1 MSELFLVRHA
11 QASFGSDNYD
21 QLSELGFKQSRL
33 LGEYFGKR
41 NINFDHLVSGN
52 LQRHRQTLDGICE
65 GMEYQT
71 PVPYRI
77 HSGLNEYHF
86 ESLVRT
92 YIEQFSGDGLVQNH
106 VAQPSDKKVYY
117 RLLRQVLTAWSKDLL
132 VDIPESW
139 SDFQQR
145 ILEARAM
152 LHNLAEAGNRLLVVS
167 SGGAISLFIGTVL
180 ALSPDKVFD
189 LNLQMRNTG
198 MSHFYFNRDMMNL
211 SSFNAV
217 PHLDNPEQANLVTYG

>member
-11 QASFGSDNYD
+11 QASFGTDNYD
-21 QLSELGFKQSRL
+21 QLSGLGFQQSRL

-41 NINFDHLVSGN
+41 NIHFDYLVSGD

-65 GMEYQT
+65 GMKFESSR
-71 PVPYRI
+71 PFRI

-86 ESLVRT
+86 ESLVQA
-92 YIEQFSGDGLVQNH
+92 YMAQFPDEALVQNLG
-106 VAQPSDKKVYY
+106 VQPSDKKTYY
-117 RLLRQVLTAWSKDLL
+117 RLLRQVLTAWSEDRL

-152 LHNLAEAGNRLLVVS
+152 LHSLAERGNRLLVVS

-180 ALSPDKVFD
+180 SLLPAKVFD
-189 LNLQMRNTG
+189 LNLQMRNTCV
-198 MSHFYFNRDMMNL
+198 SRFYFNRDLINL

-217 PHLDNPEQANLVTYG
+217 PHLDHPEQENLISYT